1 MPNGLVPKNFL
12 SFPTFRMPSLWDEL
26 IDETRL
32 DTIPSGLSISEDEKG
47 FYVDAAL
54 PGIDPKDIEVTF
66 ERGILYISGHS
77 KQEKKEKKFY
87 RKATSSFS
95 YSVAAPA
102 EVDGKKEPK
111 VTYSNG
117 MMHAVFAKTQA
128 HMPKRIEVKVEK

>member
-1 MPNGLVPKNFL
+1 MQNSLIPRNFL
-12 SFPTFRMPSLWDEL
+12 SFPTLRMPSLWDEL

-32 DTIPSGLSISEDEKG
+32 DTIPSGLSISEDGKG

-66 ERGILYISGHS
+66 ERGVLYINGHS
-77 KQEKKEKKFY
+77 EEEKKGKKFY

-95 YSVAAPA
+95 YSVATPTV
-102 EVDGKKEPK
+102 VDAKKEPR

-117 MMHAVFAKTQA
+117 MMHAVFAKTAEHQ
-128 HMPKRIEVKVEK
+128 PKRIELKVEK